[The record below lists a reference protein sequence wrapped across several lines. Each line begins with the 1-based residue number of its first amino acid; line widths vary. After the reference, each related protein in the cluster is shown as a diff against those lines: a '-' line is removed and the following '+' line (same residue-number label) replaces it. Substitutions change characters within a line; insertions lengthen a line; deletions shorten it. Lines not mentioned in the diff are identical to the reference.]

1 MKINRVILAAGLAA
15 LIASPESMTG
25 ATDLQSAAAPAPTG
39 VPQDP
44 SAIGYLNLHRRHPD
58 AAEGA
63 EEFATTYSADLAL
76 QRLTQIES
84 FLASFRSLT
93 ERVRGTVAPVELRAI
108 GNTDAG
114 MQTIGFHNIPLVVE
128 GTLLKQD
135 YQLKQVQYELAQL
148 KRASG
153 EITAEDLDR
162 ARDAYARATKRL
174 QVFWDTKLPTD

>member
-1 MKINRVILAAGLAA
+1 MINRVILAAGLVA

-25 ATDLQSAAAPAPTG
+25 ARDPQSATASARTG

-44 SAIGYLNLHRRHPD
+44 SAIGYLNLHKRHPD

-63 EEFATTYSADLAL
+63 EEFATAYSADLGL
-76 QRLTQIES
+76 QRLTQMES
-84 FLASFRSLT
+84 FLTSFRSLT
-93 ERVRGTVAPVELRAI
+93 ERVRATVAPAELRAI

-148 KRASG
+148 KRARG
-153 EITAEDLDR
+153 EITAEDLGR
-162 ARDAYARATKRL
+162 VRDAYASATKRL
-174 QVFWDTKLPTD
+174 QAFWDKKLPTD